1 MKHLCCSIIFL
12 FILLTATNCKY
23 EDYDCSEGCKIC
35 PLNKVKVGDSCLD
48 LKKDGFY
55 YCTSPCIC
63 LDTMAIAFVKNP
75 PLDQNNGLVLLRTN
89 AYGSAFSTTFN
100 CKYFSLD
107 SGDSISTTIFGYNQ
121 FCDIYPNNK
130 LYPVVTGKFINKSY
144 WDIDLEWHSLKTD
157 TVVTTCNLIF
167 RQ

>member
-1 MKHLCCSIIFL
+1 MKHLCFSIIFL
-12 FILLTATNCKY
+12 FILLTTTNCKY

-35 PLNKVKVGDSCLD
+35 PPNKVKVGDGCID

-63 LDTMAIAFVKNP
+63 LDTMAIAFSEPIGTSCNMISIHNFEGKK
-75 PLDQNNGLVLLRTN
+75 
-89 AYGSAFSTTFN
+89 FSVASN
-100 CKYFSLD
+100 CNYYKME
-107 SGDSISTTIFGYNQ
+107 SGDRIVAYNIGKEFCSI
-121 FCDIYPNNK
+121 DPNNK
-130 LYPVVTGKFINKSY
+130 LYTVVTGKFINKSY